1 MSTNMDMAVGTI
13 QRVISMVIKSIYLKD
28 YHDYDKPE
36 GYSHQSFMN
45 FFVYVSKLPITDQAE
60 TIQHY
65 YALSVMTPLVRDPI
79 DIIDIIKTTTGIDF
93 RYCGVRTPCVLN
105 GEQYLSVNEIDAM
118 VRLIVNANPR
128 LVQAIE
134 EHNKGGRNEFNRT
147 RK

>member
-13 QRVISMVIKSIYLKD
+13 QRVISMVIKSIYSKD

-36 GYSHQSFMN
+36 GYSHQTFPN

-60 TIQHY
+60 TVQHY
-65 YALSVMTPLVRDPI
+65 YTLAVMTPLVREPV
-79 DIIDIIKTTTGIDF
+79 DILDIIKHTKGIDF
-93 RYCGVRTPCVLN
+93 RYCGVRSPCVIN
-105 GEQYLSVNEIDAM
+105 DEQYLTVSEIDAM
-118 VRLIVNANPR
+118 VRLVVDANPR
-128 LVQAIE
+128 LVKAIE